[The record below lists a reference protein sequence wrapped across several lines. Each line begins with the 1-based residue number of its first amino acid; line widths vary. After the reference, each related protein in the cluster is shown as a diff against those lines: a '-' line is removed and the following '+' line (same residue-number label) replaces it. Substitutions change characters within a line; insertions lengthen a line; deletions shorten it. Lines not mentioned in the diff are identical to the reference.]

1 MEPDR
6 QAATGVDEMLGV
18 ARDSVAAALQALS
31 AAQSSLPGLQA
42 ALAAG
47 RAFSEEDLVEL
58 ERVRSAL
65 ADAAAALGLDPERA
79 TLADLKAGLASLE
92 KEAGLRRVLSRPAR
106 ASRPAVAGAPPA
118 QPPPDG
124 APPPPAPP

>member
-1 MEPDR
+1 MDAPREQLEQNRPGT
-6 QAATGVDEMLGV
+6 QAATHGDQMLGV
-18 ARDSVAAALQALS
+18 ARDKLAAALQAFS

-47 RAFSEEDLVEL
+47 RAFPEDDLIEL

-79 TLADLKAGLASLE
+79 TLADLKARLASLE
-92 KEAGLRRVLSRPAR
+92 KEAGLRRVLSRLAR
-106 ASRPAVAGAPPA
+106 
-118 QPPPDG
+118 
-124 APPPPAPP
+124 